1 LIQPRFFIL
10 SRETTNTDPRI
21 ANPGVITVSTDESS
35 FSGERRFRAGTP
47 PGTSSLGPGV
57 ALLVSGTVVL
67 FSWLT
72 LLDVRATL
80 VDLRRA
86 SAVADLL
93 LAATALAAILIMFP
107 AVRSLRRTQRARR
120 ALADGDLIAARV
132 AMAESRTF
140 GWISLGYSV
149 AQVLVV
155 LAILFL
161 IANNLAVSRTFF
173 MLPLMASS
181 FGLVLKAFWI
191 NVYIFMVAEAF
202 ILVWGL
208 VVAVAQL
215 APGAAG
221 KPIRLIAKTYVD
233 VFRGLP
239 AIITIYLIGFGI
251 PLTGLPIL
259 KDMSQESFVILAL
272 TLSSGAYVA
281 EIYRAG
287 IVGIHWSQTAA
298 ARSLGLSYMQTL
310 RFVIIPQ
317 GIRQI
322 IPPLLNSFIGL
333 QKDTALVNVV
343 GAVDAFNQAMII
355 ASNHYNLSAVTT
367 VAVLFVIITIP
378 QARFVER
385 LVKRDQRRMQGGNV

>member
-1 LIQPRFFIL
+1 MPIKIPGA
-10 SRETTNTDPRI
+10 STNEISP
-21 ANPGVITVSTDESS
+21 A
-35 FSGERRFRAGTP
+35 GERHFRAGTP
-47 PGTSSLGPGV
+47 PNSSRIMTYI
-57 ALLVSGTVVL
+57 ALLVCAAVVVA
-67 FSWLT
+67 SWLT
-72 LLDVRATL
+72 LLDVRAALSVDPQGVGTVPNVLL
-80 VDLRRA
+80 V
-86 SAVADLL
+86 VC
-93 LAATALAAILIMFP
+93 ALVAILIMYP
-107 AVRSLRRTQRARR
+107 AVQGLRTIQQARR
-120 ALADGDLIAARV
+120 ALAAGDLIAARV
-132 AMAESRTF
+132 AVAESRTWS
-140 GWISLGYSV
+140 WIALGYST

-161 IANNLAVSRTFF
+161 IANDLAVSRTFF
-173 MLPLMASS
+173 MLPLIFSS

-191 NVYIFMVAEAF
+191 NVYIFMVAEAI

-221 KPIRLIAKTYVD
+221 APIRLIAKAYVD

-259 KDMSQESFVILAL
+259 KDLSQQAFVILAL

-287 IVGIHWSQTAA
+287 IMGIHWSQTSA

-310 RFVIIPQ
+310 RFVVIPQ
-317 GIRQI
+317 GVRQI

-367 VAVLFVIITIP
+367 VAILFVIITIP

-385 LVKRDQRRMQGGNV
+385 LAQRDRRRLRGAEG

>member
-1 LIQPRFFIL
+1 MPVAP
-10 SRETTNTDPRI
+10 TNE
-21 ANPGVITVSTDESS
+21 NSS
-35 FSGERRFRAGTP
+35 AGERRFRAGTAP
-47 PGTSSLGPGV
+47 NTSKLLTYV
-57 ALLVSGTVVL
+57 ALLVCAVVVL
-67 FSWLT
+67 VSWLT
-72 LLDVRATL
+72 LLEVRAAL
-80 VDLRRA
+80 VAAELGA
-86 SAVADLL
+86 GAVANGL
-93 LAATALAAILIMFP
+93 LALFAVVAILILYP
-107 AVRSLRRTQRARR
+107 AVQGLRGRQQARR
-120 ALADGDLIAARV
+120 ALAAEDLIGARV
-132 AMAESRTF
+132 AMAESRALSWTA
-140 GWISLGYSV
+140 LGYAA
-149 AQVLVV
+149 AQVLIV
-155 LAILFL
+155 LATWFL

-173 MLPLMASS
+173 MLPLIFSS

-191 NVYIFMVAEAF
+191 NVYIFMVAEAI

-208 VVAVAQL
+208 IVAVAQL

-221 KPIRLIAKTYVD
+221 KPIRLIAKAYVD

-259 KDMSQESFVILAL
+259 KDLSQQAFVILAL

-287 IVGIHWSQTAA
+287 IMSIHSSQTSA

-310 RFVIIPQ
+310 RFVVIPQ
-317 GIRQI
+317 GVRQI

-367 VAVLFVIITIP
+367 VAILFVIITIP
-378 QARFVER
+378 QARLVER
-385 LVKRDQRRMQGGNV
+385 LAQQDRRRLRGAET

>member
-1 LIQPRFFIL
+1 MPDKMPGA
-10 SRETTNTDPRI
+10 STME
-21 ANPGVITVSTDESS
+21 NPSA
-35 FSGERRFRAGTP
+35 GERRFRAGTP
-47 PGTSSLGPGV
+47 PNISRFMTYI
-57 ALLVSGTVVL
+57 ALLVCAAVVVA
-67 FSWLT
+67 SWLT
-72 LLDVRATL
+72 LLGVRAAVSATSQGVGPL
-80 VDLRRA
+80 ANALIAA
-86 SAVADLL
+86 SAIV
-93 LAATALAAILIMFP
+93 AILIMYP
-107 AVRSLRRTQRARR
+107 AVQGLRTAQQARR
-120 ALADGDLIAARV
+120 ALAAGDLIAARV
-132 AMAESRTF
+132 AMAESRT
-140 GWISLGYSV
+140 WSWTTLGYST

-155 LAILFL
+155 LAIWFL

-173 MLPLMASS
+173 MIPLIVSS

-191 NVYIFMVAEAF
+191 NVYIFMVAEAI

-221 KPIRLIAKTYVD
+221 KPLRLIAKAYVD

-259 KDMSQESFVILAL
+259 KDMSQQSFVILAL
-272 TLSSGAYVA
+272 SLSSGAYVA

-287 IVGIHWSQTAA
+287 IVGIHGSQTSA
-298 ARSLGLSYMQTL
+298 ARSLGLSYMQSL
-310 RFVIIPQ
+310 RFVVIPQ
-317 GIRQI
+317 GVRQI

-367 VAVLFVIITIP
+367 VAILFVVITIP

-385 LVKRDQRRMQGGNV
+385 LAQRDRRRLRGAEI

>member
-1 LIQPRFFIL
+1 MAYL
-10 SRETTNTDPRI
+10 
-21 ANPGVITVSTDESS
+21 
-35 FSGERRFRAGTP
+35 
-47 PGTSSLGPGV
+47 
-57 ALLVSGTVVL
+57 ALLVCAAAVAA
-67 FSWLT
+67 SWLT
-72 LLDVRATL
+72 LLEVRAAFAATPQG
-80 VDLRRA
+80 A
-86 SAVADLL
+86 GTVANVL
-93 LAATALAAILIMFP
+93 LAASAFAAILIAYP
-107 AVRSLRRTQRARR
+107 AVQGLRAARQARR
-120 ALADGDLIAARV
+120 ALAAGDLIGARV
-132 AMAESRTF
+132 AMAGSRTWS
-140 GWISLGYSV
+140 WITLGYSA

-173 MLPLMASS
+173 MLPLIVSS

-191 NVYIFMVAEAF
+191 NVYIFMVAEAI

-208 VVAVAQL
+208 LVAVAHL

-221 KPIRLIAKTYVD
+221 KPIRLIAKAYVD

-259 KDMSQESFVILAL
+259 KDLSQQSFVILAL

-287 IVGIHWSQTAA
+287 IVGVHWSQTSA
-298 ARSLGLSYMQTL
+298 ARSLGLSYLQTL
-310 RFVIIPQ
+310 RFVVIPQ
-317 GIRQI
+317 GVRQI

-367 VAVLFVIITIP
+367 VAILFVIITIP

-385 LVKRDQRRMQGGNV
+385 LVQRDRQRLRGGEV

>member
-1 LIQPRFFIL
+1 MPIKIPGT
-10 SRETTNTDPRI
+10 STNE
-21 ANPGVITVSTDESS
+21 NSS
-35 FSGERRFRAGTP
+35 AGERRFRAGTP
-47 PGTSSLGPGV
+47 PNTSKFMTYM
-57 ALLVSGTVVL
+57 ALLACAAVVL
-67 FSWLT
+67 VSWLT
-72 LLDVRATL
+72 LLHVRAVLSATPQGVGTVANAL
-80 VDLRRA
+80 LAA
-86 SAVADLL
+86 SAVV
-93 LAATALAAILIMFP
+93 AILILYP
-107 AVRSLRRTQRARR
+107 AVQGLRTTHQARR
-120 ALADGDLIAARV
+120 ALAAGDLIAARV
-132 AMAESRTF
+132 AMAESRT
-140 GWISLGYSV
+140 WSWTTLGYST
-149 AQVLVV
+149 AQALVV

-173 MLPLMASS
+173 MLPLIISS
-181 FGLVLKAFWI
+181 FSLVLKAFWI
-191 NVYIFMVAEAF
+191 NVYIFMVAEAI

-221 KPIRLIAKTYVD
+221 KPIRLIAKAYVD

-259 KDMSQESFVILAL
+259 KDLSQQAFVILAL

-287 IVGIHWSQTAA
+287 IMGIHWSQTSA

-310 RFVIIPQ
+310 RFVVIPQ
-317 GIRQI
+317 GVRQI

-367 VAVLFVIITIP
+367 VAILFVIITIP

-385 LVKRDQRRMQGGNV
+385 LVQQDRRRLRGAEA

>member
-1 LIQPRFFIL
+1 
-10 SRETTNTDPRI
+10 
-21 ANPGVITVSTDESS
+21 
-35 FSGERRFRAGTP
+35 
-47 PGTSSLGPGV
+47 
-57 ALLVSGTVVL
+57 
-67 FSWLT
+67 
-72 LLDVRATL
+72 
-80 VDLRRA
+80 
-86 SAVADLL
+86 
-93 LAATALAAILIMFP
+93 
-107 AVRSLRRTQRARR
+107 
-120 ALADGDLIAARV
+120 
-132 AMAESRTF
+132 
-140 GWISLGYSV
+140 
-149 AQVLVV
+149 
-155 LAILFL
+155 
-161 IANNLAVSRTFF
+161 
-173 MLPLMASS
+173 MASS

-259 KDMSQESFVILAL
+259 KDMSQQSFVILAL

-298 ARSLGLSYMQTL
+298 ARSLGLSYMQSL
-310 RFVIIPQ
+310 RFVVIPQ

-343 GAVDAFNQAMII
+343 GAVDAVNQAMTSSQAAKLTIC
-355 ASNHYNLSAVTT
+355 HAVTT
-367 VAVLFVIITIP
+367 VAVLFVHY
-378 QARFVER
+378 QRYLSARFVER
-385 LVKRDQRRMQGGNV
+385 LVKLGPTTHAEAAMLE

>member
-1 LIQPRFFIL
+1 M
-10 SRETTNTDPRI
+10 
-21 ANPGVITVSTDESS
+21 
-35 FSGERRFRAGTP
+35 
-47 PGTSSLGPGV
+47 
-57 ALLVSGTVVL
+57 LVSGAVVCV
-67 FSWLT
+67 SWLT
-72 LLDVRATL
+72 LLNVRATL
-80 VDLRRA
+80 VDLQRA
-86 SAVADLL
+86 GTVPDGL
-93 LAATALAAILIMFP
+93 LAATALAAILIMVP
-107 AVRSLRRTQRARR
+107 AVRSLRRTRRARR
-120 ALADGDLIAARV
+120 ALAGGDLIAARV

-140 GWISLGYSV
+140 GWISLGYSA

-155 LAILFL
+155 LAVLFL
-161 IANNLAVSRTFF
+161 IANDLAVSRTFF
-173 MLPLMASS
+173 MLPLMLSS

-215 APGAAG
+215 APGKAG
-221 KPIRLIAKTYVD
+221 TPIRLIAKTYVD

-259 KDMSQESFVILAL
+259 KDMSQQSFVILAL

-287 IVGIHWSQTAA
+287 IVSIHWSQTAA

-310 RFVIIPQ
+310 RFVVIPQ

-355 ASNHYNLSAVTT
+355 ASNHYNLSAVTS

-385 LVKRDQRRMQGGNV
+385 LVKRDQRRMLGGTI

>member
-1 LIQPRFFIL
+1 MPIKIPGA
-10 SRETTNTDPRI
+10 STNENSP
-21 ANPGVITVSTDESS
+21 A
-35 FSGERRFRAGTP
+35 GERHFRAGTP
-47 PGTSSLGPGV
+47 PNTSKFMTYT
-57 ALLVSGTVVL
+57 ALLVCAAVVVV
-67 FSWLT
+67 SWLT
-72 LLDVRATL
+72 LLDVRAAL
-80 VDLRRA
+80 
-86 SAVADLL
+86 SATAQGVGTVANVL
-93 LAATALAAILIMFP
+93 LAASALVAVLIMYP
-107 AVRSLRRTQRARR
+107 AVQGLRTTLQARR
-120 ALADGDLIAARV
+120 ALAAGDLIATRV
-132 AMAESRTF
+132 AMAESRT
-140 GWISLGYSV
+140 WSWTTLGYST

-155 LAILFL
+155 LAMLFL
-161 IANNLAVSRTFF
+161 IANDLAVSRTFF
-173 MLPLMASS
+173 MLPLIISS

-191 NVYIFMVAEAF
+191 NVYIFMVAEAI

-221 KPIRLIAKTYVD
+221 KPIRLIAKAYVD

-259 KDMSQESFVILAL
+259 KDLSQQAFVILAL

-287 IVGIHWSQTAA
+287 IMGIHWSQTSA

-310 RFVIIPQ
+310 RFVVIPQ
-317 GIRQI
+317 GVRQI

-367 VAVLFVIITIP
+367 VAILFVIITIP

-385 LVKRDQRRMQGGNV
+385 LAQQDRRRLRGAEA

>member
-1 LIQPRFFIL
+1 MPIKMPGASTNENL
-10 SRETTNTDPRI
+10 S
-21 ANPGVITVSTDESS
+21 A
-35 FSGERRFRAGTP
+35 GERHFRAGTP
-47 PGTSSLGPGV
+47 PTTSRFMTTM
-57 ALLVSGTVVL
+57 ALLVGAAVVVV
-67 FSWLT
+67 SWLT

-80 VDLRRA
+80 
-86 SAVADLL
+86 SATAQGVGTVANVL
-93 LAATALAAILIMFP
+93 LAASATIAIFIMYP
-107 AVRSLRRTQRARR
+107 AVQGLRTTQQARR
-120 ALADGDLIAARV
+120 ALAAGDLIGARV
-132 AMAESRTF
+132 AMAESRT
-140 GWISLGYSV
+140 WSWTTLGYST

-155 LAILFL
+155 LAMLFL
-161 IANNLAVSRTFF
+161 IANDLAVSRTFF
-173 MLPLMASS
+173 MLPLIVSS

-191 NVYIFMVAEAF
+191 NVYIFMVAEAI

-221 KPIRLIAKTYVD
+221 KPIRLIAKAYVD

-259 KDMSQESFVILAL
+259 KDLSQQAFVILAL

-287 IVGIHWSQTAA
+287 IMGIHWSQTSA

-310 RFVIIPQ
+310 RFVVIPQ
-317 GIRQI
+317 GVRQI

-367 VAVLFVIITIP
+367 VAILFVIITIP

-385 LVKRDQRRMQGGNV
+385 LAQQDRRRLRGAET

>member
-1 LIQPRFFIL
+1 
-10 SRETTNTDPRI
+10 
-21 ANPGVITVSTDESS
+21 
-35 FSGERRFRAGTP
+35 
-47 PGTSSLGPGV
+47 
-57 ALLVSGTVVL
+57 
-67 FSWLT
+67 
-72 LLDVRATL
+72 
-80 VDLRRA
+80 
-86 SAVADLL
+86 
-93 LAATALAAILIMFP
+93 
-107 AVRSLRRTQRARR
+107 
-120 ALADGDLIAARV
+120 
-132 AMAESRTF
+132 MAESRTF
-140 GWISLGYSV
+140 GWISLGYST

-191 NVYIFMVAEAF
+191 NVYIFVVAEAF

-215 APGAAG
+215 APGDAG

-259 KDMSQESFVILAL
+259 KDMSQQSFVILAL

-317 GIRQI
+317 GVRQI

-385 LVKRDQRRMQGGNV
+385 LLKRDQRRMQGGTV

>member
-1 LIQPRFFIL
+1 MPIKIPGT
-10 SRETTNTDPRI
+10 STNE
-21 ANPGVITVSTDESS
+21 NSS
-35 FSGERRFRAGTP
+35 AGERRFRAGTP
-47 PGTSSLGPGV
+47 PNTSKFMTYM
-57 ALLVSGTVVL
+57 ALLACAAVVL
-67 FSWLT
+67 VSWLT
-72 LLDVRATL
+72 LLDVRAVLSATPQGVGTVANAL
-80 VDLRRA
+80 LAA
-86 SAVADLL
+86 SAVV
-93 LAATALAAILIMFP
+93 AILILYP
-107 AVRSLRRTQRARR
+107 AVQGLRTTHQARR
-120 ALADGDLIAARV
+120 ALAAGDLIAARV
-132 AMAESRTF
+132 AMAESRT
-140 GWISLGYSV
+140 WSWTTLGYST
-149 AQVLVV
+149 AQALVV

-173 MLPLMASS
+173 MLPLIISS
-181 FGLVLKAFWI
+181 FSLVLKAFWI
-191 NVYIFMVAEAF
+191 NVYIFMVAEAI

-221 KPIRLIAKTYVD
+221 KPIRLIAKAYVD

-259 KDMSQESFVILAL
+259 KDLSQQAFVILAL

-287 IVGIHWSQTAA
+287 IMGIHWSQTSA

-310 RFVIIPQ
+310 RFVVIPQ
-317 GIRQI
+317 GVRQI

-367 VAVLFVIITIP
+367 VAILFVIITIP

-385 LVKRDQRRMQGGNV
+385 LVQHDRRRLRGAEA

>member
-1 LIQPRFFIL
+1 
-10 SRETTNTDPRI
+10 
-21 ANPGVITVSTDESS
+21 
-35 FSGERRFRAGTP
+35 
-47 PGTSSLGPGV
+47 V

-67 FSWLT
+67 VSWLT

-80 VDLRRA
+80 VELHRA
-86 SAVADLL
+86 SVVSDLM

-107 AVRSLRRTQRARR
+107 AIRSLRGTQRARR
-120 ALADGDLIAARV
+120 ALAGADLIAARV

-140 GWISLGYSV
+140 GWISLGYSA

-161 IANNLAVSRTFF
+161 IANDLAVSRTFF

-310 RFVIIPQ
+310 RFVVIPQ
-317 GIRQI
+317 GVRQI

-385 LVKRDQRRMQGGNV
+385 LVKRDQRRRQGGHA

>member
-1 LIQPRFFIL
+1 MAIKMPGA
-10 SRETTNTDPRI
+10 STNE
-21 ANPGVITVSTDESS
+21 NSS
-35 FSGERRFRAGTP
+35 GGERHFRAGTP
-47 PGTSSLGPGV
+47 PNTSRLMTYV
-57 ALLVSGTVVL
+57 ALLVSTAVVVV
-67 FSWLT
+67 SWLT
-72 LLDVRATL
+72 LLEVRAALSATL
-80 VDLRRA
+80 QGA
-86 SAVADLL
+86 GTVANVL
-93 LAATALAAILIMFP
+93 LAASALVATLIVYP
-107 AVRSLRRTQRARR
+107 AVQGLRTTQRARR
-120 ALADGDLIAARV
+120 ALSAADLIAARV
-132 AMAESRTF
+132 AMAESRT
-140 GWISLGYSV
+140 WSWTTLGYST

-155 LAILFL
+155 LAVLFL
-161 IANNLAVSRTFF
+161 IANDLAVSRTFF
-173 MLPLMASS
+173 MLPLIVSS

-191 NVYIFMVAEAF
+191 NVYIFMVAEAI

-221 KPIRLIAKTYVD
+221 KPIRLIAKAYVD

-251 PLTGLPIL
+251 PLTGLPVL
-259 KDMSQESFVILAL
+259 KDLSQQAFVILAL

-287 IVGIHWSQTAA
+287 IMGIHSSQTSA

-310 RFVIIPQ
+310 RFVVIPQ
-317 GIRQI
+317 GVRQI

-367 VAVLFVIITIP
+367 VAILFVIITIP

-385 LVKRDQRRMQGGNV
+385 LAQQDRRRLRGAEA

>member
-1 LIQPRFFIL
+1 MPIKM
-10 SRETTNTDPRI
+10 
-21 ANPGVITVSTDESS
+21 PGASTDENSS
-35 FSGERRFRAGTP
+35 AGERHFRAGTP
-47 PGTSSLGPGV
+47 PNTSRVLTYM
-57 ALLVSGTVVL
+57 ALLISAAVVVV
-67 FSWLT
+67 SWLT
-72 LLDVRATL
+72 LLDVRAALSATAQGVGTVANVL
-80 VDLRRA
+80 LAA
-86 SAVADLL
+86 SAVV
-93 LAATALAAILIMFP
+93 AILIMYP
-107 AVRSLRRTQRARR
+107 AVQGLRTTLKARR
-120 ALADGDLIAARV
+120 ALSAGDLIGARV
-132 AMAESRTF
+132 AMAESRT
-140 GWISLGYSV
+140 WSWTTLGYST

-155 LAILFL
+155 LAMLFL
-161 IANNLAVSRTFF
+161 IANDLAVSRTFF
-173 MLPLMASS
+173 MLPLIVSS

-191 NVYIFMVAEAF
+191 NVYIFMVAEAI

-221 KPIRLIAKTYVD
+221 KPIRLIAKAYVD

-259 KDMSQESFVILAL
+259 KDLSQQAFVILAL

-287 IVGIHWSQTAA
+287 IMGIHWSQTSA

-310 RFVIIPQ
+310 RFVVIPQ
-317 GIRQI
+317 GVRQI

-367 VAVLFVIITIP
+367 VAILFVIITIP

-385 LVKRDQRRMQGGNV
+385 LAQQDRRRLRGAET

>member
-1 LIQPRFFIL
+1 MPNKMPGA
-10 SRETTNTDPRI
+10 SPME
-21 ANPGVITVSTDESS
+21 NPSA
-35 FSGERRFRAGTP
+35 GERRFRAGTP
-47 PGTSSLGPGV
+47 PNISRFMTYI
-57 ALLVSGTVVL
+57 ALLVCAAVVVA
-67 FSWLT
+67 SWLT
-72 LLDVRATL
+72 LLGVRAA
-80 VDLRRA
+80 V
-86 SAVADLL
+86 SATSQGVGPLANALIAACAIVA
-93 LAATALAAILIMFP
+93 IFIMYP
-107 AVRSLRRTQRARR
+107 AVQGLRTAQQARR
-120 ALADGDLIAARV
+120 ALAAGDLIAARV
-132 AMAESRTF
+132 AMAESRT
-140 GWISLGYSV
+140 WSWTTLGYST

-155 LAILFL
+155 LSIWFL

-173 MLPLMASS
+173 MIPLIVSS

-191 NVYIFMVAEAF
+191 NVYIFMVAEAI

-221 KPIRLIAKTYVD
+221 KPLRLIAKAYVD

-259 KDMSQESFVILAL
+259 KDMSQQSFVILAL
-272 TLSSGAYVA
+272 SLSSGAYVA

-287 IVGIHWSQTAA
+287 IVGIHGSQTSA
-298 ARSLGLSYMQTL
+298 ARSLGLSYMQSL
-310 RFVIIPQ
+310 RFVVIPQ
-317 GIRQI
+317 GVRQI

-367 VAVLFVIITIP
+367 VAILFVVITIP

-385 LVKRDQRRMQGGNV
+385 LAQRDRRRLRGAEI

>member
-1 LIQPRFFIL
+1 MPIKIPGT
-10 SRETTNTDPRI
+10 STNE
-21 ANPGVITVSTDESS
+21 NSS
-35 FSGERRFRAGTP
+35 AGERRFRAGTP
-47 PGTSSLGPGV
+47 PNTSKFMTYM
-57 ALLVSGTVVL
+57 ALLTCAAVVL
-67 FSWLT
+67 VSWLT
-72 LLDVRATL
+72 LLDVRAVLSASPQGVGTVANAL
-80 VDLRRA
+80 LAA
-86 SAVADLL
+86 SAVV
-93 LAATALAAILIMFP
+93 AILIMYP
-107 AVRSLRRTQRARR
+107 AVQGLRTTHQARR
-120 ALADGDLIAARV
+120 ALAAGDLIAARV
-132 AMAESRTF
+132 AMAESRT
-140 GWISLGYSV
+140 WSWTTLGYST
-149 AQVLVV
+149 AQALVV

-173 MLPLMASS
+173 MLPLIVSS
-181 FGLVLKAFWI
+181 FSLVLKAFWI
-191 NVYIFMVAEAF
+191 NVYIFMVAEAI

-221 KPIRLIAKTYVD
+221 KPIRLIAKAYVD

-259 KDMSQESFVILAL
+259 KDLSQQAFVILAL

-287 IVGIHWSQTAA
+287 IIGIHWSQTSA

-310 RFVIIPQ
+310 RFVVIPQ
-317 GIRQI
+317 GVRQI

-367 VAVLFVIITIP
+367 VAILFVIITIP

-385 LVKRDQRRMQGGNV
+385 LVQQDRRRLRGAEA

>member
-1 LIQPRFFIL
+1 MTPHMPVAPTK
-10 SRETTNTDPRI
+10 ET
-21 ANPGVITVSTDESS
+21 SS
-35 FSGERRFRAGTP
+35 AGERRFRAGTAP
-47 PGTSSLGPGV
+47 NTSNILACV
-57 ALLVSGTVVL
+57 ALLVCAVVVGV
-67 FSWLT
+67 SWLT
-72 LLDVRATL
+72 LLEVRA
-80 VDLRRA
+80 
-86 SAVADLL
+86 
-93 LAATALAAILIMFP
+93 ALAAAELGVGAPANGLLAVFAVVASLILYP
-107 AVRSLRRTQRARR
+107 AVQGLRTTRQARR
-120 ALADGDLIAARV
+120 ALAAGDLIGARV
-132 AMAESRTF
+132 AMAESRTWSWIAF
-140 GWISLGYSV
+140 GYAT
-149 AQVLVV
+149 AQVLIV
-155 LAILFL
+155 LATLFL

-173 MLPLMASS
+173 MLPLIFSS

-191 NVYIFMVAEAF
+191 NVYIFMVAEAI

-208 VVAVAQL
+208 IVAVAQL

-221 KPIRLIAKTYVD
+221 KPIRLIAKAYVD

-259 KDMSQESFVILAL
+259 KDLSQQAFVILAL

-287 IVGIHWSQTAA
+287 IMSIHTSQTAA
-298 ARSLGLSYMQTL
+298 ARSLGLSHMQTL
-310 RFVIIPQ
+310 RFVVIPQ
-317 GIRQI
+317 GVRQI

-367 VAVLFVIITIP
+367 VAILFVIITIP

-385 LVKRDQRRMQGGNV
+385 LAQRDRRRLRGT

>member
-1 LIQPRFFIL
+1 MPIKML
-10 SRETTNTDPRI
+10 SVS
-21 ANPGVITVSTDESS
+21 ANESS
-35 FSGERRFRAGTP
+35 PAGERRFRAGTP
-47 PGTSSLGPGV
+47 PNTSKILAYT
-57 ALLVSGTVVL
+57 ALLVCAGVVL
-67 FSWLT
+67 ASWLT
-72 LLDVRATL
+72 LLGVR
-80 VDLRRA
+80 
-86 SAVADLL
+86 
-93 LAATALAAILIMFP
+93 TALAAPPQGVGTVANVLLAASALVAMLIMYP
-107 AVRSLRRTQRARR
+107 AVQGLRTARQARR
-120 ALADGDLIAARV
+120 ALAAADLIAARV
-132 AMAESRTF
+132 AMAESRTAS
-140 GWISLGYSV
+140 WISLGYST
-149 AQVLVV
+149 AQALAV

-161 IANNLAVSRTFF
+161 IANDLAVSRTFF
-173 MLPLMASS
+173 MLPLIVSS
-181 FGLVLKAFWI
+181 FSLVLKAFWI
-191 NVYIFMVAEAF
+191 NVYIFMIAEAI

-208 VVAVAQL
+208 VVAVAHL

-221 KPIRLIAKTYVD
+221 RPIRLIAKAYVD

-259 KDMSQESFVILAL
+259 KDLSQQSFVILAL

-298 ARSLGLSYMQTL
+298 ARSLGLSHLQTL
-310 RFVIIPQ
+310 RFVVIPQ
-317 GIRQI
+317 GVRQI

-367 VAVLFVIITIP
+367 VAILFVIITIP

-385 LVKRDQRRMQGGNV
+385 LVERDRRRLRGGEA

>member
-1 LIQPRFFIL
+1 MPNEMPGA
-10 SRETTNTDPRI
+10 SPME
-21 ANPGVITVSTDESS
+21 NPSA
-35 FSGERRFRAGTP
+35 GERRFRAGTP
-47 PGTSSLGPGV
+47 PNISRFMTYI
-57 ALLVSGTVVL
+57 ALLVCAAVVVA
-67 FSWLT
+67 SWLT
-72 LLDVRATL
+72 LLGVRAAVSATSQGVGPL
-80 VDLRRA
+80 ANALIAA
-86 SAVADLL
+86 SAIV
-93 LAATALAAILIMFP
+93 AILIMYP
-107 AVRSLRRTQRARR
+107 AVQGLRTAQQARR
-120 ALADGDLIAARV
+120 ALAAGDLIAARV
-132 AMAESRTF
+132 AMAESRT
-140 GWISLGYSV
+140 WSWTTLGYST

-155 LAILFL
+155 LSIWFL

-173 MLPLMASS
+173 MIPLIVSS
-181 FGLVLKAFWI
+181 LGLVLKAFWI
-191 NVYIFMVAEAF
+191 NVYIFMVAEAI

-221 KPIRLIAKTYVD
+221 KPLRLIAKAYVD

-259 KDMSQESFVILAL
+259 KDMSQQSFVILAL
-272 TLSSGAYVA
+272 SLSSGAYVA

-287 IVGIHWSQTAA
+287 IVGIHGSQTSA
-298 ARSLGLSYMQTL
+298 ARSLGLSYMQSL
-310 RFVIIPQ
+310 RFVVIPQ
-317 GIRQI
+317 GVRQI

-367 VAVLFVIITIP
+367 VAILFVVITIP
-378 QARFVER
+378 QARIVER
-385 LVKRDQRRMQGGNV
+385 LAQRDRRRLRGAEI

>member
-1 LIQPRFFIL
+1 MPIKIPGT
-10 SRETTNTDPRI
+10 STNE
-21 ANPGVITVSTDESS
+21 NSS
-35 FSGERRFRAGTP
+35 AGERRFRAGTP
-47 PGTSSLGPGV
+47 PNTSKFMTYM
-57 ALLVSGTVVL
+57 ALLACAAVVL
-67 FSWLT
+67 VSWLT
-72 LLDVRATL
+72 LLDVRAVLSATPQGVGTVANAL
-80 VDLRRA
+80 LAA
-86 SAVADLL
+86 SAVV
-93 LAATALAAILIMFP
+93 AILILYP
-107 AVRSLRRTQRARR
+107 AVQGLRTTHQARR
-120 ALADGDLIAARV
+120 ALAAGDLIAARV
-132 AMAESRTF
+132 AMAESRT
-140 GWISLGYSV
+140 WSWTTLGYST
-149 AQVLVV
+149 AQALVV

-173 MLPLMASS
+173 MLPLIVSS
-181 FGLVLKAFWI
+181 FSLVLKAFWI
-191 NVYIFMVAEAF
+191 NVYIFMVAEAI

-221 KPIRLIAKTYVD
+221 KPIRLIAKAYVD

-259 KDMSQESFVILAL
+259 KDLSQQAFVILAL

-287 IVGIHWSQTAA
+287 IMGIHWSQTSA

-310 RFVIIPQ
+310 RFVVIPQ
-317 GIRQI
+317 GVRQI

-367 VAVLFVIITIP
+367 VAILFVIITIP

-385 LVKRDQRRMQGGNV
+385 LVQHDRRRLRGAEA

>member
-1 LIQPRFFIL
+1 MF
-10 SRETTNTDPRI
+10 
-21 ANPGVITVSTDESS
+21 V
-35 FSGERRFRAGTP
+35 
-47 PGTSSLGPGV
+47 
-57 ALLVSGTVVL
+57 
-67 FSWLT
+67 SWLT

-80 VDLRRA
+80 VDLQRA

-120 ALADGDLIAARV
+120 ALAGGDLIAARV

-140 GWISLGYSV
+140 GWISLGYSA

-310 RFVIIPQ
+310 RFVVIPQ

-385 LVKRDQRRMQGGNV
+385 LVKRDHRRRQGGNV

>member
-1 LIQPRFFIL
+1 MPSKIPGA
-10 SRETTNTDPRI
+10 STNE
-21 ANPGVITVSTDESS
+21 NPSA
-35 FSGERRFRAGTP
+35 GERHFRAGTP
-47 PGTSSLGPGV
+47 PNTSRLLTYV
-57 ALLVSGTVVL
+57 ALLVCAAVVVV
-67 FSWLT
+67 SWLT
-72 LLDVRATL
+72 LLEVRAAL
-80 VDLRRA
+80 
-86 SAVADLL
+86 SATSQGAGTIANVL
-93 LAATALAAILIMFP
+93 LAASALVAILIMYP
-107 AVRSLRRTQRARR
+107 AVQGLRTTQQARR
-120 ALADGDLIAARV
+120 ALSAGDLIAARV
-132 AMAESRTF
+132 AMAESRT
-140 GWISLGYSV
+140 WSWTTLGYST
-149 AQVLVV
+149 AQVLIV

-161 IANNLAVSRTFF
+161 IANDLAVSRTFF
-173 MLPLMASS
+173 MLPLIFSS

-191 NVYIFMVAEAF
+191 NVYIFMVAEAI

-208 VVAVAQL
+208 VVAIAQL

-221 KPIRLIAKTYVD
+221 KPIRLIAKAYVD

-259 KDMSQESFVILAL
+259 KDLSQQSFVILAL

-287 IVGIHWSQTAA
+287 IMGIHWSQTSA

-310 RFVIIPQ
+310 RFVVIPQ
-317 GIRQI
+317 GVRQI

-367 VAVLFVIITIP
+367 VAILFVIITIP

-385 LVKRDQRRMQGGNV
+385 LAQRDRRRLRGAEA

>member
-1 LIQPRFFIL
+1 
-10 SRETTNTDPRI
+10 
-21 ANPGVITVSTDESS
+21 VITVSTTDGSYA
-35 FSGERRFRAGTP
+35 GDRRFRAGTA
-47 PGTSSLGPGV
+47 PGTSTLGAYV

-67 FSWLT
+67 ASWLT
-72 LLDVRATL
+72 LLNVRATL
-80 VDLRRA
+80 VDVQRDSTLA
-86 SAVADLL
+86 HMLLGAAAVV
-93 LAATALAAILIMFP
+93 AILITVP
-107 AVRSLRRTQRARR
+107 AVRSLRRTRTARR
-120 ALADGDLIAARV
+120 ALAGGDLIGARV

-140 GWISLGYSV
+140 GWISLGYSA
-149 AQVLVV
+149 AQVLIV
-155 LAILFL
+155 LAVLFL

-173 MLPLMASS
+173 MIPLMASS
-181 FGLVLKAFWI
+181 FGLVLKAFWV

-215 APGAAG
+215 APGSAG

-251 PLTGLPIL
+251 PLTGLPIV
-259 KDMSQESFVILAL
+259 KDMSQQSFVILAL

-287 IVGIHWSQTAA
+287 IVGVHWSQTAA
-298 ARSLGLSYMQTL
+298 ARSLGLSYLQTL
-310 RFVIIPQ
+310 RFVVIPQ
-317 GIRQI
+317 GVRQI

-343 GAVDAFNQAMII
+343 GAVDSFNQAMII

-367 VAVLFVIITIP
+367 VAILFVIITIP
-378 QARFVER
+378 QARFVDR
-385 LVKRDQRRMQGGNV
+385 MVRRDQRRMQGGSA

>member
-1 LIQPRFFIL
+1 MPIKLAGASPH
-10 SRETTNTDPRI
+10 ET
-21 ANPGVITVSTDESS
+21 SS
-35 FSGERRFRAGTP
+35 AGERHFRAGKAP
-47 PGTSSLGPGV
+47 NTSKSLAYV
-57 ALLVSGTVVL
+57 ALLVCAAVVVA
-67 FSWLT
+67 SWLT
-72 LLDVRATL
+72 LLKVQAVLSATQQG
-80 VDLRRA
+80 VGT
-86 SAVADLL
+86 VATVL
-93 LAATALAAILIMFP
+93 LAASALAAMLILYP
-107 AVRSLRRTQRARR
+107 AVQGLRTTQEARR
-120 ALADGDLIAARV
+120 ALATADLIGARV
-132 AMAESRTF
+132 AMAESRT
-140 GWISLGYSV
+140 WSWTTLGYST
-149 AQVLVV
+149 AQVLIV
-155 LAILFL
+155 LTVLFL
-161 IANNLAVSRTFF
+161 IANDLAVSRTFF
-173 MLPLMASS
+173 MLPLIVSS
-181 FGLVLKAFWI
+181 FTLVLKAFWI
-191 NVYIFMVAEAF
+191 NVYIFMVAEAI

-208 VVAVAQL
+208 VVAIAQL

-221 KPIRLIAKTYVD
+221 KPIRLIAKAYVD

-259 KDMSQESFVILAL
+259 KDLSQQAFVILAL

-287 IVGIHWSQTAA
+287 IMGIHGSQTSA

-310 RFVIIPQ
+310 RFVVIPQ

-367 VAVLFVIITIP
+367 VAILFVIITIP

-385 LVKRDQRRMQGGNV
+385 LMQRDRRRLRGAEA

>member
-1 LIQPRFFIL
+1 MPIKIPGT
-10 SRETTNTDPRI
+10 STNE
-21 ANPGVITVSTDESS
+21 NSS
-35 FSGERRFRAGTP
+35 AGERRFRAGTP
-47 PGTSSLGPGV
+47 PNTSKFMTYM
-57 ALLVSGTVVL
+57 ALLTCAAVVL
-67 FSWLT
+67 VSWLT
-72 LLDVRATL
+72 LLDVRAVLSASPQGVGTVANAL
-80 VDLRRA
+80 LAA
-86 SAVADLL
+86 SAVV
-93 LAATALAAILIMFP
+93 AILIMYP
-107 AVRSLRRTQRARR
+107 AVQGLRTTHQARR
-120 ALADGDLIAARV
+120 ALAAGDLIAARV
-132 AMAESRTF
+132 AMAESRT
-140 GWISLGYSV
+140 WSWTTLGYST
-149 AQVLVV
+149 AQALVV

-173 MLPLMASS
+173 MLPLIVSS
-181 FGLVLKAFWI
+181 FSLVLKAFWI
-191 NVYIFMVAEAF
+191 NVYIFMVAEAI

-221 KPIRLIAKTYVD
+221 KPIRLIAKAYVD

-259 KDMSQESFVILAL
+259 KDLSQQAFVILAL

-287 IVGIHWSQTAA
+287 IMGIHWSQTSA

-310 RFVIIPQ
+310 RFVVIPQ
-317 GIRQI
+317 GVRQI

-367 VAVLFVIITIP
+367 VAILFVIITIP

-385 LVKRDQRRMQGGNV
+385 LVQQDRRRLRGAEA

>member
-1 LIQPRFFIL
+1 MPSKIPGA
-10 SRETTNTDPRI
+10 STNE
-21 ANPGVITVSTDESS
+21 NPSA
-35 FSGERRFRAGTP
+35 GERHFRAGTP
-47 PGTSSLGPGV
+47 PNTSRLLTYV
-57 ALLVSGTVVL
+57 ALLVCAAVVVV
-67 FSWLT
+67 SWLT
-72 LLDVRATL
+72 LLEVRAAL
-80 VDLRRA
+80 
-86 SAVADLL
+86 SATSQGAGTIANVL
-93 LAATALAAILIMFP
+93 LAASALVAILIMYP
-107 AVRSLRRTQRARR
+107 AVQGLRTTQQARR
-120 ALADGDLIAARV
+120 ALSAGDLIAARV
-132 AMAESRTF
+132 AMAESRT
-140 GWISLGYSV
+140 WSWTTLGYST
-149 AQVLVV
+149 AQVLIV

-161 IANNLAVSRTFF
+161 IANDLAVSRTFF
-173 MLPLMASS
+173 MLPLIFSS

-191 NVYIFMVAEAF
+191 NVYIFMVAEAI

-221 KPIRLIAKTYVD
+221 KPIRLIAKAYVD

-259 KDMSQESFVILAL
+259 KDLSQQSFVILAL

-287 IVGIHWSQTAA
+287 IMGIHWSQTSA

-310 RFVIIPQ
+310 RFVVIPQ
-317 GIRQI
+317 GVRQI

-367 VAVLFVIITIP
+367 VAILFVIITIP

-385 LVKRDQRRMQGGNV
+385 LAQRDRRRLRGAEA